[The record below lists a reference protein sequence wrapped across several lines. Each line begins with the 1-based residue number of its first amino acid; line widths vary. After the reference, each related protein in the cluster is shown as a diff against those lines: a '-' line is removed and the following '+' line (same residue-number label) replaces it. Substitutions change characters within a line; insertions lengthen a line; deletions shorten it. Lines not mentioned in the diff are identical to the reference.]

1 MSVQADTMVERT
13 SLAELAANLQ
23 LSQVGTDATV
33 VRRAV
38 DAGERLDID
47 TQPNERTALL
57 VSSGRI
63 EVTLDGER
71 HTLEAGDVIRF
82 DDAHD
87 ISPVALEHSEILLVA
102 TEQCDR

>member
-1 MSVQADTMVERT
+1 MTAHAETMVERT

-23 LSQVGTDATV
+23 LSHLGTDTTV
-33 VRRAV
+33 VRRSV
-38 DAGERLDID
+38 DASERLDID

-71 HTLEAGDVIRF
+71 QTLEAGDVIRF
-82 DDAHD
+82 DGSHD

-102 TEQCDR
+102 TEHRD